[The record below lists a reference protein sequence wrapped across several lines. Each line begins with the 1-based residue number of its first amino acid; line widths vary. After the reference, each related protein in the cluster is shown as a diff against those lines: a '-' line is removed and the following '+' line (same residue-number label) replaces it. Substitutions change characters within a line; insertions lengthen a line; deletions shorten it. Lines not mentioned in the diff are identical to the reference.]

1 MAEFKDFDEALA
13 EDADL
18 KITFKVGGRNYEAP
32 TSLPAKVVLAQ
43 LKLSNDEGGID
54 QRNIG
59 EWLGAVMGEMQFTQ
73 MLDDG
78 ISWIQLEKVLI
89 FLLVQYGIIPDPDA
103 EVSDAEGGEEEDPK

>member
-13 EDADL
+13 EDADQ

-54 QRNIG
+54 QKNIG
-59 EWLGAVMGEMQFTQ
+59 EWLGAVMGEEQFNA
-73 MLDDG
+73 MLEDG
-78 ISWIQLEKVLI
+78 ISWIQLEKVLV
-89 FLLVQYGIIPDPDA
+89 FLLVQYGVIPDPD
-103 EVSDAEGGEEEDPK
+103 EKVSDAEGGEEEDPK